1 MHTACIVIQEQKIM
15 NAITVMSYARAHTMN
30 SPVQDT
36 TNTTQTA
43 SIKCI
48 GLESGMCASHLKL
61 NCTFTR
67 YRILICRGRS
77 EKGQGISERWDCI
90 VRKGGR

>member
-1 MHTACIVIQEQKIM
+1 MSHT
-15 NAITVMSYARAHTMN
+15 HTM
-30 SPVQDT
+30 QR
-36 TNTTQTA
+36 NTTQTA

-48 GLESGMCASHLKL
+48 GLESEMCASHLKL

-90 VRKGGR
+90 VRKGGREREKERGGGEGGNK